1 MRSWLKTIRIK
12 AGKTMKSV
20 AEKAGISESY
30 YSQIENGVR
39 NASVPVAKKIAEI
52 LGFDLQIFFE

>member
-1 MRSWLKTIRIK
+1 MRSWLKTLRIK
-12 AGKTMKSV
+12 AGKTMKIV
-20 AEKAGISESY
+20 AENAGISECY

-52 LGFDLQIFFE
+52 LGFDWQKFFE